1 MSSNDRLCMERLL
14 FVNYCN
20 NDYFKS
26 YESDLDAAVSLTCV
40 VSLLNFIIPALNFVA
55 RMSFDNLTM

>member
-1 MSSNDRLCMERLL
+1 MERLL